1 MGMPSSDLVE
11 LGKQEEKK
19 RKGDSE
25 REWSEVRSRGRM
37 RLLVSLAASGS
48 LSLCC
53 RRSGFQSLSFSASDE
68 KMMHLAKGVRETAG
82 RLLAI

>member
-11 LGKQEEKK
+11 LGKQEKKK

-25 REWSEVRSRGRM
+25 RERSEVRSRGRM
-37 RLLVSLAASGS
+37 RLLVSWP

-53 RRSGFQSLSFSASDE
+53 RRSEFQSLSFSTSDE
-68 KMMHLAKGVRETAG
+68 KMMLLAEGVRETAG
-82 RLLAI
+82 RVLAI